1 MTSRREA
8 LFALTAFA
16 TAGAVRSASA
26 ADDKGIM
33 HSTVFEWESFKAE
46 PTKVGSVRHVFQ
58 QPTATLDE
66 LECHITTLNPGASP
80 HPPHTHPDEE
90 LIIVREG
97 TIESSMNGVT
107 RRAGAG
113 SILFHASN
121 EPHTVKNV
129 GDGPATYHVIKWNS
143 PGMKKGGSR

>member
-8 LFALTAFA
+8 LFALAA
-16 TAGAVRSASA
+16 LAAGAKSASA
-26 ADDKGIM
+26 ADKKPVM
-33 HSTVFEWESFKAE
+33 HSTVFDWESFKAE
-46 PTKVGSVRHVFQ
+46 PTKVGSVRRVFQ

-107 RRAGAG
+107 RRAGPG

-121 EPHTVKNV
+121 EPHTVTNV
-129 GDGPATYHVIKWNS
+129 GDVPATYHVIKWNS
-143 PGMKKGGSR
+143 PGMLEKK

>member
-8 LFALTAFA
+8 LFALAAFA
-16 TAGAVRSASA
+16 AAGSARSASA
-26 ADDKGIM
+26 EDGKPVM
-33 HSTVFEWESFKAE
+33 HSTVFEWESLRAE
-46 PTKVGSVRHVFQ
+46 PTRVGSVRHVFQ

-66 LECHITTLNPGASP
+66 LECHVTTLNPGASP
-80 HPPHTHPDEE
+80 HPAHTHPDEE

-97 TIESSMNGVT
+97 TIESSMNGVS
-107 RRAGAG
+107 RRAGPG

-143 PGMKKGGSR
+143 PGMLKKG